1 MLRIDHIVL
10 TVDDIQETIDFYTHI
25 FKMEA
30 ITFGDNRRALRFGE
44 QKINLHQ
51 RGKEFLPCA
60 SRPTPGSIDICFISD
75 ESIDIFEERIKMM
88 GLEIEEG
95 PVKRSGA
102 VGEILSIYFRDPS
115 GNLIEI
121 SNYL

>member
-1 MLRIDHIVL
+1 
-10 TVDDIQETIDFYTHI
+10 
-25 FKMEA
+25 
-30 ITFGDNRRALRFGE
+30 
-44 QKINLHQ
+44 
-51 RGKEFLPCA
+51 
-60 SRPTPGSIDICFISD
+60 
-75 ESIDIFEERIKMM
+75 MM